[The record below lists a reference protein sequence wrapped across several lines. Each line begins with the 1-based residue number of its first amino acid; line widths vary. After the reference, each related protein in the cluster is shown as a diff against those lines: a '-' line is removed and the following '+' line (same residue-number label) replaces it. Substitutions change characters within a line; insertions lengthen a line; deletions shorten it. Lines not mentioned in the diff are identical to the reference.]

1 MSIEVEKRELQRQID
16 ALLAKPNLSA
26 SEQKQADLLMSKVAN
41 LRSHE
46 ERKTRLAAAMADVG
60 LPMNDE
66 QRAAKYEGAFNRYLR
81 GGDEAEIR
89 TYAPLSTAGVP
100 IPQGF
105 MGAYVEKL
113 KSFSGIREVSNVITT
128 TNGDPL
134 KNPFADDTANVGER
148 LNENDP
154 VSLANP
160 TFNSKTFGAYRYSS
174 KGLQYSTQVLEDAG
188 IDLTAYLSK
197 ILARRVG
204 RLTNSEFTNGGGP
217 AGVIPSIT
225 AIQTSAAPT
234 AVTVAEIV
242 GLQNLDEGYLD
253 GAVYMFSPGVER
265 ALKAML
271 TANGEPVF
279 EEMRTGRVLC
289 GYNYV
294 LNVDMPSSLTAL
306 SKVVAFGNFK
316 HAVTIREVVPSLLV
330 SNQKFGEFRLTYA
343 AMRHD
348 QDCQVVD
355 ASALNVLQMH
365 A

>member
-1 MSIEVEKRELQRQID
+1 VHIGGRATGQC
-16 ALLAKPNLSA
+16 
-26 SEQKQADLLMSKVAN
+26 
-41 LRSHE
+41 
-46 ERKTRLAAAMADVG
+46 TRFQQFT
-60 LPMNDE
+60 P
-66 QRAAKYEGAFNRYLR
+66 
-81 GGDEAEIR
+81 
-89 TYAPLSTAGVP
+89 
-100 IPQGF
+100 GF
-105 MGAYVEKL
+105 SLCYCWNFG
-113 KSFSGIREVSNVITT
+113 
-128 TNGDPL
+128 L

-174 KGLQYSTQVLEDAG
+174 KGLQYSKQLLEDAG
-188 IDLTAYLSK
+188 IPVENYLSR
-197 ILARRVG
+197 ILARRIG
-204 RLTNSEFTNGGGP
+204 RLTNSEFTNGAGGGP

-225 AIQTSAAPT
+225 QIQTSAAPT
-234 AVTVAEIV
+234 VVTVAEIV

-253 GAVYMFSPGVER
+253 GAVYQFSPGVER
-265 ALKAML
+265 ALKAMV

-289 GYNYV
+289 GFPYT
-294 LNVDMPSSLTAL
+294 LNVDMSASLVAL
-306 SKVVAFGNFK
+306 SKAVAFGNFK

-330 SNQKFGEFRLTYA
+330 SSQKYGEFRMMYA

-355 ASALNVLQMH
+355 ANALNVLQQH